1 MLMNESL
8 ERFSEGT
15 GTASGMM
22 NVGSPGM
29 KTSNKPGIK
38 IENNSKQDLEFG
50 SASGTGKVDAYE
62 PLHNSTNQSK
72 EG

>member
-1 MLMNESL
+1 
-8 ERFSEGT
+8 
-15 GTASGMM
+15 MM

-38 IENNSKQDLEFG
+38 IENNSKQDLGFG